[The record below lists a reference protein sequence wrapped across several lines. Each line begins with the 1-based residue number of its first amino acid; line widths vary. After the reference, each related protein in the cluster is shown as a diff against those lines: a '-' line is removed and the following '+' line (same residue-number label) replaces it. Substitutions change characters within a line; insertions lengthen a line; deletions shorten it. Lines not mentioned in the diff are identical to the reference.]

1 MPNDRAEPAYA
12 SDFIESYAVLWDR
25 EAGALRLLR
34 ELHGELQ
41 PRVEQ
46 IVSHRALMADFQDQR
61 YDPDYKKTWQE
72 LVAEDERLIRP

>member
-1 MPNDRAEPAYA
+1 
-12 SDFIESYAVLWDR
+12 
-25 EAGALRLLR
+25 LLR